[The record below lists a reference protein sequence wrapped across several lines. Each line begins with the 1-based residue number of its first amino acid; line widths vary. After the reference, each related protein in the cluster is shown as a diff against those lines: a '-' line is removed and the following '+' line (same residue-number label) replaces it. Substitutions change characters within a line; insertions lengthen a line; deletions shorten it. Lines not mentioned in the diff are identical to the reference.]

1 MPRKP
6 RIPGF
11 AVLISLLLMSSVAFG
26 QLARPAA
33 EYRSLLNM
41 RFSEADG
48 EFQIDALQL
57 VFPPAGDKLALLT
70 INKAS
75 GERVMSLPL
84 RLESHSTSP
93 VFADLVPTEEPK
105 GIKLREL
112 GDFILTIVI
121 ADDVV
126 TRFPFTLSAE
136 PAGNAY
142 DAPKRF
148 LREGP
153 WRDLAYLSTPVDQP
167 TANLD
172 FNWWMSLRELPIG
185 MTNPL
190 VVVHVIS
197 NSREVAR
204 SREPVTLNSDD
215 WQFFN
220 RELVRITKTG
230 PQQLTLADLAKR
242 DGDYLIVVE
251 ANGTPIKSYRLGVLA
266 GRLQRAEQSRL
277 DFEPHVDFMSPRLL
291 DNATKSDSRDL
302 QRDIYWVRR
311 TAKVATFAQQH
322 ADSMQATA
330 VSDLNPEKDRK

>member
-1 MPRKP
+1 
-6 RIPGF
+6 
-11 AVLISLLLMSSVAFG
+11 MSSVAFG

-75 GERVMSLPL
+75 GEQVISLPL

-93 VFADLVPTEEPK
+93 VFADLVPTDEPK
-105 GIKLREL
+105 GIRLREL

-121 ADDVV
+121 DDDVV

-142 DAPKRF
+142 DAPKKF

-190 VVVHVIS
+190 VAIHLLKD
-197 NSREVAR
+197 NREIGR
-204 SREPVTLNSDD
+204 SRDRVSLNNDD
-215 WQFFN
+215 WQFFTS
-220 RELVRITKTG
+220 ELIQITRNG
-230 PQQLTLADLAKR
+230 PKPLTLADLAKG
-242 DGDYLIVVE
+242 DGDYMVIVE
-251 ANGTPIKSYRLGVLA
+251 ANGEPIKSFQVVVQG
-266 GRLQRAEQSRL
+266 GRVQRAEQSRL

-291 DNATKSDSRDL
+291 DTSVGSDHSDLKRDV
-302 QRDIYWVRR
+302 YWVRR
-311 TAKVATFAQQH
+311 TAVTATFAPRP
-322 ADSMQATA
+322 DSQPLAA
-330 VSDLNPEKDRK
+330 AAPERNQKKGRE